1 MEEVTRPCPLTS
13 IRTCWAVT
21 DTRLSSEAICAMVDA
36 DGVVLEVQD
45 DTRLDVHVDAITEEM
60 CVERSGKRWSC
71 VPLETRSSY
80 SPIWAQDRRTMQ
92 RFLSLMQSSEAIREG

>member
-1 MEEVTRPCPLTS
+1 MEEVTRRCPLAS

-36 DGVVLEVQD
+36 DGVVLEVPD

-60 CVERSGKRWSC
+60 YVERSGKRWSC

>member
-1 MEEVTRPCPLTS
+1 
-13 IRTCWAVT
+13 
-21 DTRLSSEAICAMVDA
+21 MVDA
-36 DGVVLEVQD
+36 DGVVLEVPD

-80 SPIWAQDRRTMQ
+80 SPIWAQEA
-92 RFLSLMQSSEAIREG
+92 FLTTGGHCASRHA

>member
-1 MEEVTRPCPLTS
+1 
-13 IRTCWAVT
+13 
-21 DTRLSSEAICAMVDA
+21 MVDA
-36 DGVVLEVQD
+36 DGVVLEVPD
-45 DTRLDVHVDAITEEM
+45 DTRLDVRVDAITEEM
-60 CVERSGKRWSC
+60 CVERSGKRWFC